1 MCRRMGGIFSQASR
15 QRTLAYKMKS
25 RPRFSIKALLVVVTF
40 LAVGLGGW
48 IAYSNYKIQNLTGL
62 REQSAIVIVRDQT
75 PKALKSLGI
84 KQLRPL
90 SSVATVEL
98 YVTPKGANAS
108 IGDSEATM
116 SVAAAQN
123 IILEQ
128 ATTARENGAND
139 IQLILI
145 DGSDAEWM
153 RFARENSMSV
163 IGESKPRY
171 MARLKANRESGA
183 NINPDRHGD
192 ARESKDQNRSP
203 EVAEP

>member
-1 MCRRMGGIFSQASR
+1 MAD
-15 QRTLAYKMKS
+15 KMRS
-25 RPRFSIKALLVVVTF
+25 RPRFSIKALLVVVTL

-48 IAYSNYKIQNLTGL
+48 IAYSNYKIHNLTGL
-62 REQSAIVIVRDQT
+62 RKQSAIVIVRDQT

-84 KQLRPL
+84 KQLRPF

-98 YVTPKGANAS
+98 YVAPKGANAS
-108 IGDSEATM
+108 IGDSEAVM
-116 SVAAAQN
+116 PVAAAQK

-128 ATTARENGAND
+128 ATAARENGATD

-145 DGSDAEWM
+145 DDSDADWM
-153 RFARENSMSV
+153 KFARENSMSV
-163 IGESKPRY
+163 VGESKPRY

-192 ARESKDQNRSP
+192 ARESTGQNRSP
-203 EVAEP
+203 KLAQP